1 MKLNKDLLKLKVEKS
16 LDKIKD
22 ETIDMDVK
30 NLKELKIFMKKVQN
44 STCDPQ
50 RK

>member
-30 NLKELKIFMKKVQN
+30 NLRELKIFMKKVQN